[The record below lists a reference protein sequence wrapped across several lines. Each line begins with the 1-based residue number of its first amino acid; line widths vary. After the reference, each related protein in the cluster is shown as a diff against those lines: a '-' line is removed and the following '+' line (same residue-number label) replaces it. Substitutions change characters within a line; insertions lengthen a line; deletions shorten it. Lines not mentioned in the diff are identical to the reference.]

1 MIHYQAHEASPEIIE
16 HLGEKFYRSITFHG
30 VPENAEF
37 KREYFRLIFDIFDEE
52 TFYKIP
58 SSKDE
63 ANLIRTTATWEVS
76 E

>member
-16 HLGEKFYRSITFHG
+16 HLGEKFYRFITFHG

-37 KREYFRLIFDIFDEE
+37 KKEYFYLFGEE
-52 TFYKIP
+52 QDFLKIR

-63 ANLIRTTATWEVS
+63 ANLIRTTAIWEVS